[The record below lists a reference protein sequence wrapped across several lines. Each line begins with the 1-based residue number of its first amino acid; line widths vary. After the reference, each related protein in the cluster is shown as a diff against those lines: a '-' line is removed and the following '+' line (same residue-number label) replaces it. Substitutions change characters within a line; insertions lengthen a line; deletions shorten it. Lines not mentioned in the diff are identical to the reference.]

1 LKHETARLAEQHRL
15 QTQELQEEGE
25 LLLTQ
30 LHQVQE
36 ELERYFL
43 QYQDQKKQL
52 QGITQFWLRHPPADL
67 WVDMRRTDDGQGWYE
82 AEADGRWSGPST
94 ESSIE
99 LPPLAAGTYLVEMHI
114 ADAMSPELVAGTQ
127 LQAQLSDG
135 QTLPVELVHE
145 FGAATGLYPM
155 VSAGVLQLPEGVQ
168 GSWQLKLVLP
178 EVISPAEHG
187 ESDTRQLGLRLQ
199 GLRLSQLPADTPEAA
214 A

>member
-1 LKHETARLAEQHRL
+1 MRRVRIGGGRHQHQFGAQRAQRVLFLAALGFGHDDDGL
-15 QTQELQEEGE
+15 
-25 LLLTQ
+25 
-30 LHQVQE
+30 V
-36 ELERYFL
+36 
-43 QYQDQKKQL
+43 
-52 QGITQFWLRHPPADL
+52 AA
-67 WVDMRRTDDGQGWYE
+67 RRTDDGQGWYE

-99 LPPLAAGTYLVEMHI
+99 LPPLAAGTYLVELHI

-178 EVISPAEHG
+178 EVISPANQG
-187 ESDTRQLGLRLQ
+187 GDDTRQLGLRLQ
-199 GLRLSQLPADTPEAA
+199 GLRLSQQPADTPEAA
-214 A
+214 T